1 MKKKI
6 IMVLFRKELSFLFLL
21 ICWSSVLFGQS
32 KPVTGIVMDQSS
44 DSVISNANIRVKG
57 SSAAT
62 TSNDMGRFQ
71 ILASEGAV
79 LEVTSIN
86 YRPLEIVADFTDTM
100 RIQLTMETT
109 QFSDVVVVGYGTQRK
124 VNMVGAVSAVKMDEK
139 ITTRAL
145 PNLSSA
151 LSGTVPGLA
160 ATQNSGM
167 AGRNGATLL
176 IRGLGS
182 VNSSGPLI
190 VVDGMPDVDI
200 NRLNI
205 NDIESVSVL
214 KDATA
219 ASVYGSRG
227 ANGVILVTTKSGK
240 GLVDKTAIT
249 FTSNTALTTPTK
261 PFRFMSDYPRA
272 LFTQQIAELTSKT
285 PDNLNFKNGTIDE
298 WMAKGMIDPL
308 RFPNTD
314 WWDLILRNGW
324 LQNYNV
330 SANGGDARSNFFV
343 SVGYKDEKGLQINNN
358 YNQYNARINFDYKLF
373 KNLKTGVKLFG
384 NSSEFTYTLEDGF
397 TESTDNN
404 PAGLDMRY
412 AIAGITPYDPISGL
426 YGGSMA
432 YNESPQ
438 AFNPY
443 AAYTL
448 MIRKRKRQEGNGNIY
463 LQWEP
468 IKGLTGAVEYYLNYY
483 NQFQSYA
490 PTPAKAYDFQ
500 INQFNGKEY
509 IASNAGISNSI
520 NNGFKT
526 MFNTR
531 VNYKHNFGNKH
542 DISALVVYSE
552 EYWFDRDLSASRDDR
567 LHPSLEEI
575 DAALTTVQSN
585 GGSSDAEGL
594 RSYIGRLNYSGFNK
608 YLFEANFRVDG
619 SSKFLKG
626 SQYGFFPSAALGWR
640 FTQEKFLQVLDGV
653 LNEGKLRVSY
663 GALGNNSGVSR
674 YEQQETLD
682 AAHYM
687 INNSIAKGLVYSKL
701 INRELSWEATRVLN
715 IGVDLAFLRSRLKVE
730 LDYYDRFTTGMLRPS
745 DLSIFFDGAYS
756 APRKNIGDLRNKGI
770 ELDLKWNDKVG
781 EFAYGGN
788 INASYNQNRLEK
800 WNEYLG
806 RGTTFLNMPY
816 NFVYTYVDR
825 GIAQTW
831 QDIYN
836 ATPQNA
842 KPGDLLFEDLNGDG
856 RIDGN
861 DRKASTDLRT
871 RPTTNASLNLFAAWK
886 GIDFAVLLTAATGR
900 KSFWSNIYNDLTI
913 SNQRAAI
920 TWDIYEN
927 PWRTDNRDGIWP
939 RMGGLDDNNSNTTFW
954 LDDMSYV
961 RLKNIQLGYS
971 VPKSIVNK
979 FFAKT
984 LRFAFSAEN
993 IVTLT
998 KYRGLDPEKQ
1008 NSANDVYPL
1017 NKSYNLSIL
1026 LGF

>member
-1 MKKKI
+1 MRNWRSIQSMI
-6 IMVLFRKELSFLFLL
+6 ILLSFLF
-21 ICWSSVLFGQS
+21 CAFGAYAQNNPITGTVIDEKGLPVHGATATVENTTRS
-32 KPVTGIVMDQSS
+32 TQTNENGIFTLQAAPGEKIIVSYINYQPAEVVVTGETSYIIALNQS
-44 DSVISNANIRVKG
+44 
-57 SSAAT
+57 
-62 TSNDMGRFQ
+62 
-71 ILASEGAV
+71 
-79 LEVTSIN
+79 VTE
-86 YRPLEIVADFTDTM
+86 L
-100 RIQLTMETT
+100 
-109 QFSDVVVVGYGTQRK
+109 SDVVVVGYGTQRK
-124 VNMVGAVSAVKMDEK
+124 VNMVGAVSAVKIDEK
-139 ITTRAL
+139 VTTRAL

-151 LSGTVPGLA
+151 LSGMVPGLA

-227 ANGVILVTTKSGK
+227 ANGVVLVTTKSGK
-240 GLVDKTAIT
+240 GAAEKTAIT
-249 FTSNTALTTPTK
+249 FTSNTALTTATK

-285 PDNLNFKNGTIDE
+285 PDNLNFKDGTIDE

-330 SANGGDARSNFFV
+330 SANGGDDKSNFFV
-343 SVGYKDEKGLQINNN
+343 SLGYKDEKGLQINND
-358 YNQYNARINFDYKLF
+358 YKQYNARINFDYKLL

-384 NSSEFTYTLEDGF
+384 NSSEFSYTLEDGF

-404 PAGLDMRY
+404 TAGLDMRY
-412 AIAGITPYDPISGL
+412 AIAGVTPYDPVSGL
-426 YGGSMA
+426 YGGAMA

-468 IKGLTGAVEYYLNYY
+468 VKGLTGAVEYYLNYY

-490 PTPAKAYDFQ
+490 PTPAKAYNFQ
-500 INQFNGKEY
+500 INQFNGREY
-509 IASNAGISNSI
+509 IASNAGISNAI
-520 NNGFKT
+520 DNGFKT

-531 VNYKHNFGNKH
+531 LNYKHNFGGNH
-542 DISALVVYSE
+542 DVGALLVYSE
-552 EYWFDRDLSASRDDR
+552 EYWFDRDLDASRNDR
-567 LHPSLEEI
+567 LHPSLSEI

-585 GGSSDAEGL
+585 GGSSSAEGL
-594 RSYIGRLNYSGFNK
+594 RSYIGRLNYTGFNK

-640 FTQEKFLQVLDGV
+640 FTQEKFLSFLDGI
-653 LNEGKLRVSY
+653 LNDGKFRISY

-674 YEQQETLD
+674 YQQQETLD
-682 AAHYM
+682 ANAYM
-687 INNSIAKGLVYSKL
+687 IDNSIAKGLVYSQL
-701 INRELSWEATRVLN
+701 INRQLSWEATSVFNTGL
-715 IGVDLAFLRSRLKVE
+715 DLTFLRNRLKVE

-745 DLSIFFDGAYS
+745 DISIFLDGAYS
-756 APRKNIGDLRNKGI
+756 APRKNIGDLRNKGV
-770 ELDLKWNDKVG
+770 ELDVKWNERVG
-781 EFAYGGN
+781 ELSYGVN
-788 INASYNQNRLEK
+788 LNASYNQNRLEK

-836 ATPQNA
+836 ATPQGA

-861 DRKASTDLRT
+861 DRKATTNLRT
-871 RPTTNASLNLFAAWK
+871 RPTTNAAVNLFAAWK
-886 GIDFAVLLTAATGR
+886 GIDLAVFFTGATGR
-900 KSFWSNIYNDLTI
+900 KDYWVNIYNDLTI

-927 PWRTDNRDGIWP
+927 PWRTDNRTGIWP
-939 RMGGLDDNNSNTTFW
+939 RMGGLDDNNENTTFW

-971 VPKSIVNK
+971 VPAFIVNK

-993 IVTLT
+993 LATFT